1 MIPRVIGSGPGPDSI
16 ERHHVV
22 VQIPV
27 DRLDGMRILRL
38 RHLTGALLFAL
49 VAVAPR
55 ATAQARWTTLD
66 EFLTRGIQL
75 SAQETAGLDRGE
87 TIARVLPTGDGR
99 DVAVFGAVQI
109 NVSRGFFADRQRD
122 VMRALKTATR
132 TKVQR
137 FSDPAVASDARLIE
151 ISNDDLKELRNCRPN
166 DCNFKLPATDMQ
178 SFRAAMSSGRDAK
191 SLVAS
196 YAVARMV
203 EFVNDYRARGN
214 AAMLVFDDRG
224 TVRSS
229 DALIGLLRDSSYV
242 FSAVPS
248 LGQYLVDYPRSTLPG
263 AADVIFWSRDEMPH
277 LRPVLRITHQTIYSP
292 AERNDVTVIALKQI
306 YANHYFEAGLE
317 ALAAVDRGA
326 PGSAPN
332 GITVVAIRR
341 YRFDHLP
348 SGGLLNIRGRVTNGL
363 RDNVAADLKRLK
375 RDTESDWT
383 TRGAAR

>member
-1 MIPRVIGSGPGPDSI
+1 
-16 ERHHVV
+16 
-22 VQIPV
+22 
-27 DRLDGMRILRL
+27 MRILRL
-38 RHLTGALLFAL
+38 RHVTGALTFAL
-49 VAVAPR
+49 ATVASR
-55 ATAQARWTTLD
+55 ANAQARWTTLD
-66 EFLTRGIQL
+66 DFLTRGIRL

-122 VMRALKTATR
+122 VTRALKTATR

-137 FSDPAVASDARLIE
+137 FSEPAVASDAQLIE

-178 SFRAAMSSGRDAK
+178 SFRTAMGSGGDAK
-191 SLVAS
+191 SRAKA
-196 YAVARMV
+196 YAAERMV

-224 TVRSS
+224 SVRSS

-248 LGQYLVDYPRSTLPG
+248 LGQHLIDYPRSSLPD
-263 AADVIFWSRDEMPH
+263 ATDVIFWSRDEMPH
-277 LRPVLRITHQTIYSP
+277 LRPVLRITHQIMYAPSDRT
-292 AERNDVTVIALKQI
+292 DVTVIASKQI

-326 PGSAPN
+326 SPST

-363 RDNVAADLKRLK
+363 RDNVSADLKRLK
-375 RDTESDWT
+375 RDAESDWSS
-383 TRGAAR
+383 RGAPR